1 MLRVAIWEMFKRF
14 SISYKTTLGRIYEG
28 KAGARAGMGLGTL
41 GPFPLNKGGER
52 GGEAGGEGGGWHICM
67 YVYMYV
73 CMYVYKYIN
82 KKYI

>member
-52 GGEAGGEGGGWHICM
+52 GEKEGGRGAGGT
-67 YVYMYV
+67 YV